1 MNRIGLIAASALVF
15 ATAASAQQIQWV
27 DPAVPKGTLE
37 QRSEQPSGKPADPA
51 IPQLVQDPTRGHK
64 DADAR
69 QCLQLATNQ
78 QVHRCAEKY
87 RSRASRAG
95 VVKTAQSKETTKA
108 ADVAAATTKPADTKP
123 AATPKP
129 AASAKAESMPPKSK
143 APEAPKAAP
152 AAKSTEPAK
161 GAK

>member
-37 QRSEQPSGKPADPA
+37 QRTEPSGKTADPA
-51 IPQLVQDPTRGHK
+51 IPQLVQDPTRGHN

-87 RSRASRAG
+87 RSRASRAA
-95 VVKTAQSKETTKA
+95 VVKTTQSTDK
-108 ADVAAATTKPADTKP
+108 TKPTDTLPATLKRTETLKP
-123 AATPKP
+123 AE
-129 AASAKAESMPPKSK
+129 SAKAEATSSTPKT
-143 APEAPKAAP
+143 PDAPKTAS
-152 AAKSTEPAK
+152 AAKSAQPAK
-161 GAK
+161 TAK

>member
-37 QRSEQPSGKPADPA
+37 QRSEQPSGKPADSA

-69 QCLQLATNQ
+69 QCLQFATNQ

-108 ADVAAATTKPADTKP
+108 ADVAALTTKPADT
-123 AATPKP
+123 PKP
-129 AASAKAESMPPKSK
+129 VASAKAESIPPKSK